1 MEGTEKQKLKWPD
14 RRRMTEEEE
23 LKSIAEQNL
32 DSPYILGRIVSR
44 LRKNDAS
51 AQKNK
56 DGCSFEVFWRS
67 AGPYWRCTIFV
78 DQESEDALAQIDVH
92 EDGTVRTELHEPG
105 SVTVDPTE
113 NLLVVVRFQRV
124 QE

>member
-1 MEGTEKQKLKWPD
+1 
-14 RRRMTEEEE
+14 MTEEEE
-23 LKSIAEQNL
+23 LKSIVEQNL

-51 AQKNK
+51 AEKNK
-56 DGCSFEVFWRS
+56 DVCSFEVFWRN

-78 DQESEDALAQIDVH
+78 NQQSEDALAQIDLH

-105 SVTVDPTE
+105 SITVDPAE
-113 NLLVVVRFQRV
+113 NLLVVVRFGQVRK
-124 QE
+124 